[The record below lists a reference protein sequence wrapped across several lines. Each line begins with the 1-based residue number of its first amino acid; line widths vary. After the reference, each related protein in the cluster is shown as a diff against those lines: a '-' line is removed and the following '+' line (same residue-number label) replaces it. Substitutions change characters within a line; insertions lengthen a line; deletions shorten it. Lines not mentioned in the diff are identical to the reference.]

1 MDINDN
7 VFVITGG
14 GNGIGRE
21 LTLNLLSKGGRVAAV
36 DIDQAGMDE
45 TAQLAGTAAERLS
58 NHRVDITDRAAV
70 AALPEAVLTAHGQVD
85 GLINN
90 AGIIQ
95 PFVKINSLDFS
106 AIDRVMNINFNGTI
120 NMTKAFLPELLKR
133 PAAQV
138 VNISSMGGFLP
149 VPGQGVYGASQAAIK
164 LLSEAMYAELIN
176 TGVRVSTVF
185 PGAIATE
192 IAARS
197 GLDIAAMQGDVSAE
211 SKFTP
216 MPANQAAEII
226 VDGMMKERFHILVGS
241 DAKFMNFLFRLAP
254 KFATNYITKQM
265 GSLLKE

>member
-1 MDINDN
+1 MELQNN
-7 VFVITGG
+7 VFVVTGG

-21 LTLNLLSKGGRVAAV
+21 LTLNLLSKGARVAIA

-45 TAQLAGTAAERLS
+45 TAQLAGAAAEWLS
-58 NHRVDITDRAAV
+58 KHKVDITDRAVV
-70 AALPEAVLTAHGQVD
+70 AALPEEVISAHGQVD

-95 PFVKINSLDFS
+95 PFEKINQLEFD
-106 AIDRVMNINFNGTI
+106 AIDRVMNINFNGTV
-120 NMTKAFLPELLKR
+120 NMTKAFLPHLLKR
-133 PAAQV
+133 PHAQV

-149 VPGQGVYGASQAAIK
+149 VPGQGLYGASQAAIK
-164 LLSEAMYAELIN
+164 LFSEALYAELSK
-176 TGVRVSTVF
+176 TDVHVSTVF

-197 GLDIAAMQGDVSAE
+197 GIDTAAMQSDDNGE
-211 SKFTP
+211 SKFKP
-216 MPANQAAEII
+216 MPPSEAAQII
-226 VDGMMKERFHILVGS
+226 IDGLVKERFHIFVGS
-241 DAKFMNFLFRLAP
+241 DSKYMNFLFRLAP